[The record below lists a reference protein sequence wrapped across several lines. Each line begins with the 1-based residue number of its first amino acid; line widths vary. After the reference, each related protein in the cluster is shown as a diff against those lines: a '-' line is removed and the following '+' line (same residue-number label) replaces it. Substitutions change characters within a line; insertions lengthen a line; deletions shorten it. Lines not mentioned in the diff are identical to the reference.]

1 MRTLVSANNARTKSP
16 RFRNISADAIPATYV
31 IPGTHP
37 PIILQINPTRHLPID
52 YLTLTYL
59 IVHELDFLVQGVI
72 QSQGDRPIPESGLTF
87 IDNDAAISVKSHLL
101 STEGLTYGIMSVLL
115 TGIWGL
121 TALLGS
127 CELDMEVY
135 FGSQDAAHYRGHL
148 AVFFTGG
155 TRKAVK

>member
-1 MRTLVSANNARTKSP
+1 MRTLVSANNAITKSP
-16 RFRNISADAIPATYV
+16 RFRNISADAIPAIYI

-59 IVHELDFLVQGVI
+59 IVHGFDFLVQGVI
-72 QSQGDRPIPESGLTF
+72 QFQGDKPIPENGLTF
-87 IDNDAAISVKSHLL
+87 IDNDAAISVKSHH
-101 STEGLTYGIMSVLL
+101 STQGLTYGEMSVLL

-121 TALLGS
+121 TALHGS

-135 FGSQDAAHYRGHL
+135 FGSHDAAHYRGHL
-148 AVFFTGG
+148 AVSLIGG
-155 TRKAVK
+155 SRKSVK